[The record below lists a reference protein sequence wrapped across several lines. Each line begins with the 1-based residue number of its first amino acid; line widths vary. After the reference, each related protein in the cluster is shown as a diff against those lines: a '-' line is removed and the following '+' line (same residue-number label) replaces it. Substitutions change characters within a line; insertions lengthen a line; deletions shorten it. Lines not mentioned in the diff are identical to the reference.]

1 MNMKKS
7 FDTVKNIN
15 ELSGLFLPRGVF
27 LIIQYAKDKTIK
39 DLLIYLIHLVQE
51 IVVAIVFSW
60 IAVYR
65 GRKIS

>member
-51 IVVAIVFSW
+51 IVVADCFFLDCSISW
-60 IAVYR
+60 
-65 GRKIS
+65 KKSF